1 MNKEL
6 KLCLNVKVPT
16 ADDSYQ
22 NIGLK
27 KNIDFYSEPYECDE
41 IYSTDMLNYI
51 NADKLENYIEHLVS
65 KLKRGGLLRLGGN
78 DYIEISKMAI
88 KQDFNVLE
96 FNRIVFGDS
105 LVRPIGSA
113 ITLTFITAI
122 LARLN
127 VRVLMKRI
135 NGYEFFIEAE
145 RL

>member
-41 IYSTDMLNYI
+41 IYSIDVLNYI

-96 FNRIVFGDS
+96 FNRIIFGSS
-105 LVRPIGSA
+105 LVRPVESA
-113 ITLTFITAI
+113 ITLTFITTI